1 MPCSHHEVQ
10 RPVFSSRCLYCVPDG
25 FLDMLIPGECHLHLQ
40 LVANRDG
47 AVFLCPGLS
56 VVPEQPRSLLDC
68 PVAQFMMLPFFTPLP
83 MNLHV
88 KLAFSLPFSLPP
100 SLFLPS
106 LFSLSFFLLRPALV
120 PLFAFLWSWYLLYIL
135 FEFLTLALSYNTILT
150 ISKQVRLP
158 GCFLLFPKGYTYFLK
173 SFPRIKWQLQK
184 PRKWCLKWILYQVTI
199 IACGVLVNK

>member
-10 RPVFSSRCLYCVPDG
+10 RPVLSSRCLYCVPDG

-83 MNLHV
+83 MNLHE

-106 LFSLSFFLLRPALV
+106 LFSFSFFL
-120 PLFAFLWSWYLLYIL
+120 S
-135 FEFLTLALSYNTILT
+135 FETSPSST
-150 ISKQVRLP
+150 V
-158 GCFLLFPKGYTYFLK
+158 CFLMILIPVVYSLWVPHP
-173 SFPRIKWQLQK
+173 SSELQHNS
-184 PRKWCLKWILYQVTI
+184 YYSQTS
-199 IACGVLVNK
+199 